1 MEEFKK
7 ILSDLQGDTVKI
19 MRHLSRILMSNSESK
34 NVIEKNVNDYLYELE
49 SLCIKSRN
57 VLDPYAIKNK
67 SWKDFCIFQTD
78 AKEVAGDITVTNE
91 GWIKI
96 ALNTLLPSCKYKIS
110 NYIGDTITR
119 LIKNC
124 GQDLPYFDEAFLA
137 IVEYVNHEN
146 HNALDND
153 NKGWKMIPNALKG
166 RVIEDDNQFVL
177 SIGLFS
183 KLSENLHSEIYVM
196 PLEDG
201 SAFMDLLSQDIL

>member
-7 ILSDLQGDTVKI
+7 LLSELQGDAVKI
-19 MRHLSRILMSNSESK
+19 MRHLSRLLMSNSESK
-34 NVIEKNVNDYLYELE
+34 HVIEKNVNDYLYELE

-57 VLDPYAIKNK
+57 ILDPYAINK
-67 SWKDFCIFQTD
+67 SRENFYISQTETAD
-78 AKEVAGDITVTNE
+78 VTGDITVTNE

-96 ALNTLLPSCKYKIS
+96 TLNTLLPSCKYKTS

-137 IVEYVNHEN
+137 IVEYANHEN

-166 RVIEDDNQFVL
+166 RVLEDDNQFVL

-183 KLSENLHSEIYVM
+183 KLSENVRSEIYVM
-196 PLEDG
+196 LPEDG
-201 SAFMDLLSQDIL
+201 SVFMDLLNQDML

>member
-7 ILSDLQGDTVKI
+7 LLSELQGDTVKI
-19 MRHLSRILMSNSESK
+19 MRHLSRLLMSNSESK
-34 NVIEKNVNDYLYELE
+34 HVIEKNVNDYLYELE

-57 VLDPYAIKNK
+57 VLDPYAINK
-67 SWKDFCIFQTD
+67 SREDFYISQSEMAD
-78 AKEVAGDITVTNE
+78 VIGDITVTNE

-96 ALNTLLPSCKYKIS
+96 TLNTLLPSCKYKTS

-119 LIKNC
+119 LIKKC

-137 IVEYVNHEN
+137 IVEYANHEN

-166 RVIEDDNQFVL
+166 RVVEDDNQFVL

-183 KLSENLHSEIYVM
+183 KLSENVRSEIYVM
-196 PLEDG
+196 PPEDG
-201 SAFMDLLSQDIL
+201 SVFMDLLSQDML